1 MKTNNNTHQAQLK
14 RQQIFTIIAH
24 SMLDE
29 SILIRIFLK
38 APVTLV
44 SCLFESAVSLA
55 QVSF

>member
-1 MKTNNNTHQAQLK
+1 MKTNNNTHQESQENEQTAAK
-14 RQQIFTIIAH
+14 IFTIIAH

-38 APVTLV
+38 ASVW
-44 SCLFESAVSLA
+44 SLA